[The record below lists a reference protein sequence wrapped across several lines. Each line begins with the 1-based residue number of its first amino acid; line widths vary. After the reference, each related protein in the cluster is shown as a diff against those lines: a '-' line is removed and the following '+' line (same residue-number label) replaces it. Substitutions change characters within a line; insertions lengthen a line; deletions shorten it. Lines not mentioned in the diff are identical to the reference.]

1 MIPTLRRALPV
12 VIVLAYLL
20 IGLLVLLS
28 FRLNLPATPGAQ
40 VGTLLWTHLLAYF
53 AIAGLT
59 HLLLRQFAQGIPRS
73 AQTPDRQ
80 QQTAVDTTEHLRAER
95 NRRLAMAVFESTAEA
110 IMITDGGNRIVMVN
124 PAFSRITGYSP
135 EEVVGQSPNILSSGR
150 HDGKFYEDM
159 WRSILQT
166 GSWSGEIWNRR
177 KDGSPYIEWLTI
189 TALRS
194 SEEKPHLSDLEGCY
208 VATFTDITLRKETE
222 DQLRF
227 KANHDMLTG
236 LPNRSL
242 FEDHLQL
249 AISHAKRY
257 HRSFALLYIDLDY
270 FKNVNDTMGHAAG
283 DALLGEAGKRMA
295 LCVRES
301 DTLSRLGGD
310 EFAALLSE
318 INSIEEIEDIARRV
332 VSTLDQPFQLEQG
345 IARISGSVGIAI
357 YPQHGTRAD
366 ELKENADLALY
377 TVKKTTRNAYLIYA
391 PEMKEDKEI
400 AG

>member
-1 MIPTLRRALPV
+1 MIPTLRHTLLVA
-12 VIVLAYLL
+12 LAYLL

-28 FRLNLPATPGAQ
+28 FRLNLRAMHEAQ
-40 VGTLLWTHLLAYF
+40 AGTLLFTHLLAYF
-53 AIAGLT
+53 AIAGLV
-59 HLLLRQFAQGIPRS
+59 HLLLRQFAPGILRS
-73 AQTPDRQ
+73 AQTP
-80 QQTAVDTTEHLRAER
+80 AADTTDHLRAER
-95 NRRLAMAVFESTAEA
+95 SRRLAMAVFESTAEA

-135 EEVVGQSPNILSSGR
+135 EEAIGQSPNILSSGR

-194 SEEKPHLSDLEGCY
+194 SEEKQHSSDLEGCY
-208 VATFTDITLRKETE
+208 VATFTDITQRKETE

-236 LPNRSL
+236 LPNRNL

-283 DALLGEAGKRMA
+283 DLLLDEAGKRMA

-318 INSIEEIEDIARRV
+318 INSIEEIEDIAKRI
-332 VSTLDQPFQLEQG
+332 VSALDRPFQLEQG
-345 IARISGSVGIAI
+345 VARISGSVGIAI
-357 YPQHGTRAD
+357 YPQHGTHAD
-366 ELKENADLALY
+366 ELKKNADLALY

-391 PEMKEDKEI
+391 PEMKAQTEREENKEI